1 VIPRCAYR
9 HPGEDLPRPAAAF
22 TLVGMSADPVAAAV
36 TVRPCVRLVPWI
48 RAWRAGLVPFDD
60 AADAI
65 DDGTDHTVV
74 DLPGS
79 WQETSLRDALT
90 SFSRLHPDKVRL
102 VLPAPGDPRGLP
114 GPGPFSGAA
123 LVAGEGIMA
132 GDVGLV
138 PEPCEY
144 TSGSGD
150 TWHAVTWR
158 VHPLPAE
165 PVPPELIHPSEAEA
179 ELAAA
184 LAESTEAL
192 ARLDVAHWRPEL
204 APALTALRRGGGTAD
219 LPAGYDP
226 RSRRL
231 YARAGVLDRVLAL
244 AEHDHPGGA
253 INAFEAS
260 QRSAALRPL
269 ATACRRAL
277 VAACNTPLR

>member
-1 VIPRCAYR
+1 
-9 HPGEDLPRPAAAF
+9 
-22 TLVGMSADPVAAAV
+22 MSADPVAEVAA
-36 TVRPCVRLVPWI
+36 VRPCVRLVPWI

-60 AADAI
+60 AAEAV
-65 DDGTDHTVV
+65 DDGVDHAVV

-79 WQETSLRDALT
+79 VHETSLREALAT
-90 SFSRLHPDKVRL
+90 FSRVHPERIRL
-102 VLPAPGDPRGLP
+102 VLPAAGDPRGLP
-114 GPGPFSGAA
+114 GPGPFTGAA
-123 LVAGEGIMA
+123 LLAGEGVVV

-138 PEPCEY
+138 PEPREY

-150 TWHAVTWR
+150 TWQAVTWR
-158 VHPLPAE
+158 AYPVPTDAAPVDLVGPAE
-165 PVPPELIHPSEAEA
+165 AES

-184 LAESTEAL
+184 LLEATEAL
-192 ARLDVAHWRPEL
+192 ARLDVARWRPEL
-204 APALTALRRGGGTAD
+204 APALTELRRGTAVVD

-244 AEHDHPGGA
+244 AEHDEPGGA
-253 INAFEAS
+253 VNAFEAN

-277 VAACNTPLR
+277 VAACNSPLG